1 MPTSNNPSPQKEH
14 INLKFEDAI
23 NQLDEI
29 VSKMEHTEVDLDS
42 MIKNYQSGISLLK
55 HCQKKIEEA
64 EFKLNEVSSDKVDSD
79 HN

>member
-64 EFKLNEVSSDKVDSD
+64 EFKLNEVSSDKVDSE

>member
-1 MPTSNNPSPQKEH
+1 MPKSNNPSPQKEH

-42 MIKNYQSGISLLK
+42 MIKNYQSGISLIK

-64 EFKLNEVSSDKVDSD
+64 EFKLTEVSSDTVNSA

>member
-1 MPTSNNPSPQKEH
+1 MPTGNNPSTQKEH

-64 EFKLNEVSSDKVDSD
+64 EFKLTEVSSDKVDSD

>member
-64 EFKLNEVSSDKVDSD
+64 EFKLTEVSSDTVNSA

>member
-1 MPTSNNPSPQKEH
+1 MSTSNNPSPQKEH

>member
-1 MPTSNNPSPQKEH
+1 MPTSKNPSPQKEH

-64 EFKLNEVSSDKVDSD
+64 EFKLTEVSSDTVNSA

>member
-1 MPTSNNPSPQKEH
+1 MSTSNNPSPQKEH
-14 INLKFEDAI
+14 LNLKFEDAI

>member
-1 MPTSNNPSPQKEH
+1 MSTSNTPPIQKEH
-14 INLKFEDAI
+14 LQLKFEDAV

-29 VSKMEHTEVDLDS
+29 VSKMENAEVDLDS
-42 MIKNYQSGISLLK
+42 MIKNYQSGMSLLK

-64 EFKLNEVSSDKVDSD
+64 EFKLNEVSAGQIDPD

>member
-14 INLKFEDAI
+14 LNLKFEDAI

>member
-64 EFKLNEVSSDKVDSD
+64 EFKLTEVSSDKANSA

>member
-42 MIKNYQSGISLLK
+42 MIKNYQSGISLIK

-64 EFKLNEVSSDKVDSD
+64 EFKLTEVSSDTVNSA

>member
-55 HCQKKIEEA
+55 HCQKKVEEA
-64 EFKLNEVSSDKVDSD
+64 EFKLTEVSSDTVNSA